1 MSEIVQNIIIA
12 VIGLL
17 AIAFL
22 VKKFVWNPKKK
33 NNKSC
38 GNDGCGCH

>member
-1 MSEIVQNIIIA
+1 MSELFQNIIIA
-12 VIGLL
+12 VIVLL

-22 VKKFVWNPKKK
+22 VKKFGCNPKKK

-38 GNDGCGCH
+38 GNDGCGC

>member
-1 MSEIVQNIIIA
+1 MSEIVQNIIIG

-22 VKKFVWNPKKK
+22 IKKFIWTPKKK
-33 NNKSC
+33 KPNSC
-38 GNDGCGCH
+38 GKDDCGCH